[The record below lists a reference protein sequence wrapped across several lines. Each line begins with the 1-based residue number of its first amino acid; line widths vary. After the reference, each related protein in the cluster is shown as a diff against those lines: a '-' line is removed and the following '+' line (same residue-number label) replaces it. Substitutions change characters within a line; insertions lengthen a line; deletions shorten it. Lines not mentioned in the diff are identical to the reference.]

1 MNVGSNM
8 DEEQELDNLRNI
20 LIEKAI
26 SGHNLAIIGAAGTG
40 KTTLVGKIIESINH
54 QVKKYV
60 VSATTGAAM

>member
-54 QVKKYV
+54 QRK
-60 VSATTGAAM
+60 